1 VQPLGRMGLLRS
13 MLDWPARRARDAL
26 GCIVPLPRAG
36 RYGRR
41 TWLGEARVLQL
52 TKFITALSPLGDP
65 GRGRS
70 DARASTVPSVISL
83 VLAHPFVRCNQRQL
97 PPPARVQVLEVPLE
111 VLNRMMVGPT

>member
-1 VQPLGRMGLLRS
+1 MRCTAAYAPHAERQAQSAISLAMRRVDRRSDEGGPFVQPLGRMGLLRS

-52 TKFITALSPLGDP
+52 TKVITALSPLGDP

-70 DARASTVPSVISL
+70 DARASTVPSV
-83 VLAHPFVRCNQRQL
+83 
-97 PPPARVQVLEVPLE
+97 
-111 VLNRMMVGPT
+111 